1 MMATRGYEAL
11 IILKATGAE
20 QDLAREASRLED
32 PIKKVGG
39 RVETAQPM
47 GRRKLAFK
55 IARHTEGSYHLL
67 RFQAPPDQ
75 IGEVERLFRLDEAIV
90 RFMILNAEEAAPLSA
105 SSARQTASQSALP
118 SRTGYVGPPRQ
129 PGGSLPQHATSQ
141 PRS

>member
-1 MMATRGYEAL
+1 MTRGYEAL
-11 IILKATGAE
+11 VILKATGTE

-39 RVETAQPM
+39 RVETARPM

-67 RFQAPPDQ
+67 RFQAPPEQ
-75 IGEVERLFRLDEAIV
+75 IGEVERIFRLNEAIV
-90 RFMILNAEEAAPLSA
+90 RFMILNAEAE
-105 SSARQTASQSALP
+105 R
-118 SRTGYVGPPRQ
+118 VEPRQ
-129 PGGSLPQHATSQ
+129 PGGSLPQPATSQ